1 MELSLRLQAVA
12 DMVTEGRRVADIG
25 CDHGYV
31 SIYLCQKKRC
41 PKVIAM
47 DVKNSPARYGETVGI
62 TPFDLTPVKKSIALL
77 KTGRVPYEFRT
88 TVSKTFHDAQSL
100 KETGE
105 LIEGADFW
113 YLQAFK
119 NSGNLI
125 DESIVGYDENSLHN
139 LCNMLQG
146 YAKHVILRGV

>member
-1 MELSLRLQAVA
+1 
-12 DMVTEGRRVADIG
+12 
-25 CDHGYV
+25 
-31 SIYLCQKKRC
+31 
-41 PKVIAM
+41 M

-77 KTGRVPYEFRT
+77 KTGRVSYEFRT

-146 YAKHVILRGV
+146 YAKHVILSGV